1 MLSSAQ
7 TIKSLDLL
15 LAHCVNH
22 AYHYPTTTQSQGLEQ
37 IQSSRRITQPKKQAR
52 IGRDLL
58 TAHKYLCAEAPHAQN
73 LRGQTHQP
81 PTSHH
86 HRDDL
91 HCCPVAEPAFKPG
104 VSPDQI
110 FQHVIRYN
118 PIHNTVSTKYAYKHK
133 LTKTTVHIAQIFLET
148 CIHYN
153 K

>member
-1 MLSSAQ
+1 MEQSTTTHPRNPPHSLQRNHILVAPDTLQSKLIFKRKKNVKSLHHQGTNQCYPAQ

-58 TAHKYLCAEAPHAQN
+58 TAHKYFCAEAPHAQN

-81 PTSHH
+81 PSSHH
-86 HRDDL
+86 HRGRSSTAV
-91 HCCPVAEPAFKPG
+91 PKP
-104 VSPDQI
+104 
-110 FQHVIRYN
+110 
-118 PIHNTVSTKYAYKHK
+118 
-133 LTKTTVHIAQIFLET
+133 
-148 CIHYN
+148 
-153 K
+153 